1 MLTRWQQIRR
11 WAVIDRADLE
21 RELLEAFSKL
31 TLRQQFAIIQVV
43 ELWLPQD
50 VVAAARAEAR
60 QIAAREKEE
69 KRITDRKLQRVL
81 SAMKQRCNNPNCR
94 AYKYYGARGIKV
106 CEEWSRSSEAF
117 VMWALANG
125 YRQGLSIDR
134 IDNDGNYE
142 PSNCRWAT
150 ALEQA
155 HNKRPRNKKGDK
167 DESVQGIQ
175 QRHDMPR
182 LPV

>member
-1 MLTRWQQIRR
+1 
-11 WAVIDRADLE
+11 
-21 RELLEAFSKL
+21 
-31 TLRQQFAIIQVV
+31 
-43 ELWLPQD
+43 
-50 VVAAARAEAR
+50 
-60 QIAAREKEE
+60 
-69 KRITDRKLQRVL
+69 
-81 SAMKQRCNNPNCR
+81 MKQRCNNPNCK

-142 PSNCRWAT
+142 PSNCRWAA

-155 HNKRPRNKKGDK
+155 HNRRPRNKKGVQ
-167 DESVQGIQ
+167 DEN
-175 QRHDMPR
+175 QRSR
-182 LPV
+182 